1 MSGLIK
7 AGTVLVSGER
17 RSTLQT
23 AAVEA
28 APSAADLQTLR
39 IAELEKSLQD
49 TAARLSALGKSAE
62 HREKQAYERGHKE
75 GQEAGQKQ
83 AQNRHD
89 EQLKALTLGV
99 AKARDAFE
107 QGLVET
113 SRRLSIDLAQAALG
127 RVLGDSALHGELIA
141 ASVGHHLAA
150 LSHDSVL
157 AIEVSSADFPSEEA
171 LREAF
176 AEAGAM
182 PSQRVVAEAGRP
194 AGSCVIRLKLGRL
207 DLGLDSQGRRLGAAF
222 DALRERD

>member
-23 AAVEA
+23 AVEA
-28 APSAADLQTLR
+28 APTAADLQALR

-62 HREKQAYERGHKE
+62 HREKQAYERGRQE
-75 GQEAGQKQ
+75 GQQAGQEQ

-89 EQLKALTLGV
+89 EQLKALTLGI
-99 AKARDAFE
+99 AKACEAFE
-107 QGLVET
+107 QSLVET

-127 RVLGDSALHGELIA
+127 RVLGDRSRHGELIV

-157 AIEVSSADFPSEEA
+157 AIEVSSADFPSEDA

-176 AEAGAM
+176 ADTGGV
-182 PSQRVVAEAGRP
+182 PSQRLVAEAGRP

-207 DLGLDSQGRRLGAAF
+207 DLGLDSQGRRLDAAF
-222 DALRERD
+222 DTLRERD